1 MSTLSRLLAA
11 PGTPDRP
18 TPTQGLSGVF
28 EEEPVPLEVFVT
40 GKRYLNNPPLS
51 PIQYDAVRH
60 IEQIYLPETYPLMAE
75 EFGDYWLPKRSI
87 NFATLQW
94 GKGST
99 DPDSLVYSAVTGQWK
114 RLRDWLA
121 GDRVASH
128 DLSTGEVSSQPTS
141 EGFIE
146 ATGQMYEVT
155 TKRGLKMRVWE
166 GHRFLTWNRRRW
178 PSGQRV
184 ARFKEAQGAGWAR
197 LWDLV
202 PGDPIAVATSVPEPL
217 STVRMPEHE
226 VEYLAFLIANGS
238 CTGSN
243 HGIFTCGDHALLTRA
258 RARECVGQ
266 FPDTQ
271 MQEEFDTS
279 GGSTRW
285 RCKPVQPGTRS
296 YSWSVRDFV
305 EKYGLDK
312 TAHFKDIPEEVFR
325 LPNDQVALFLSRL
338 IDTDGW
344 VSISNTAEIGYGTMS
359 RALAESVQRLALR
372 LGVAMSITEAKAEN
386 QIPDY
391 EGIRYTVR
399 VRDAEM
405 VERLASQLRLLDKEP
420 FRVAALEWASQIT
433 KRRALFG
440 DIVWDRIETI
450 EPLGEG
456 EYWSLTEP
464 LNANYVAN
472 GGFVN
477 RNSGKDH
484 ICRVSSLR
492 IAYLLLCLK
501 SPQDYFSMP
510 AQDIIHMLNVASNR
524 SQAYQAFFKPM
535 TKVVQTSGAWFEDKC
550 QVRQDTIVWDKN
562 VEMISGH
569 ADAESQEGLNLIL
582 GIADEIDAFKTKDE
596 LLQYRPNQNREPTKS
611 AEAIL
616 KMIRTS
622 ASTRFPES
630 YKVVTI
636 SYPRYLGSMIQV
648 LTRDGQRSL
657 ARDPDGSR
665 EYVSGPHATWEVNP
679 RVRGQEQFSKDYEDD
694 PVMARTMYECKP
706 ARAVDP
712 YFRNV
717 DAVKAVFR
725 QDSPLE
731 VGYTLEDMG
740 GSRIWKPEYVFDA
753 SLVPMQGANY
763 VIHADLAIKGDRAG
777 LAMSH
782 VQSWT
787 EVQDSTL
794 GEDGEVRHFNELRPV
809 VKVDFAFGYSADLR
823 SDPAREIQIRWV
835 RLLVAELRKRGFVI
849 SRVTFDQFQSS
860 DSMQILE
867 ATGIPTQRVSV
878 DRDETA
884 WRTLRDLIYEGRISL
899 PASAL
904 LEDELLGLKKLLNGK
919 IDHPALGS
927 KDVADAVAGS
937 VLGALEEGG
946 QENGLRSYGDSGAF
960 STFGLGQRPEFSRGL
975 RGLEKPIM
983 FR

>member
-18 TPTQGLSGVF
+18 TPAQGLSGVF

-94 GKGST
+94 GKGCKLGSMPIY
-99 DPDSLVYSAVTGQWK
+99 DAETGLWVPVSEW
-114 RLRDWLA
+114 RGGHVA
-121 GDRVASH
+121 GADEQGNIGVHAASE
-128 DLSTGEVSSQPTS
+128 SWVSGRGPS
-141 EGFIE
+141 
-146 ATGQMYEVT
+146 YRVT
-155 TKRGLKMRVWE
+155 TVSGLVE
-166 GHRFLTWNRRRW
+166 EVYAGHRYLVR
-178 PSGQRV
+178 GKIDQRGSRAPRKYRSEWKHLAELGV
-184 ARFKEAQGAGWAR
+184 
-197 LWDLV
+197 
-202 PGDPIAVATSVPEPL
+202 GDHIAVPNALPEPL
-217 STVRMPEHE
+217 CPVAQPDEVVELLGLLLGDGCLPNSAKKRFAVSLTVGLGDTGVTDRFTKI
-226 VEYLAFLIANGS
+226 VEGMGA
-238 CTGSN
+238 TVVTRSN
-243 HGIFTCGDHALLTRA
+243 DHRINLFAVGDGHKGGNPVINL
-258 RARECVGQ
+258 AREHGMDGQ
-266 FPDTQ
+266 EAANKVVPPVVFQLP
-271 MQEEFDTS
+271 
-279 GGSTRW
+279 TR
-285 RCKPVQPGTRS
+285 
-296 YSWSVRDFV
+296 
-305 EKYGLDK
+305 
-312 TAHFKDIPEEVFR
+312 
-325 LPNDQVALFLSRL
+325 QVALFLSRL
-338 IDTDGW
+338 IDTDGHIY
-344 VSISNTAEIGYGTMS
+344 VPEGAVPEVGYTTAS
-359 RALAESVQRLALR
+359 RELAVGVQRLLLR
-372 LGVAMSITEAKAEN
+372 LGCRGQLHTKRVMYQGEQREYYCVRMRDRTNVKTFCE
-386 QIPDY
+386 QISTLSK
-391 EGIRYTVR
+391 ESQ
-399 VRDAEM
+399 
-405 VERLASQLRLLDKEP
+405 RLAAL
-420 FRVAALEWASQIT
+420 AACGEGNGKT
-433 KRRALFG
+433 RARQG
-440 DIVWDRIETI
+440 DLAWDRIVSI
-450 EPLGEG
+450 EPLGDQD
-456 EYWSLTEP
+456 YWDLEVP
-464 LNANYVAN
+464 GVQNYVSN
-472 GGFVN
+472 GTLN
-477 RNSGKDH
+477 HNSGKDH

-740 GSRIWKPEYVFDA
+740 GSRIWKPEYAFDA